1 MVTREEIRGHWN
13 EVKGRLQEHWGQLTD
28 HDLQQAR
35 GNAEQLIGTI
45 QRKTG
50 ATRQE
55 IERFLDRAVESSSSM
70 FGHASEAAHYYADE
84 AGQAIRHGY
93 DQAATSVSDLSRRI
107 DSQVR
112 ANPSAAL
119 AVAFGIGVAA
129 GALLLFNRRR

>member
-28 HDLQQAR
+28 HDLQEAR

-45 QRKTG
+45 QQKTG
-50 ATRQE
+50 ATRNE
-55 IERFLDRAVESSSSM
+55 IERFLARVVDDSSSM
-70 FGHASEAAHYYADE
+70 LGQASGAAQHYAEE
-84 AGQAIRHGY
+84 AGEAVRYGY
-93 DQAATSVSDLSRRI
+93 DQAASSVSDFSRRV
-107 DSQVR
+107 DASVR

>member
-13 EVKGRLQEHWGQLTD
+13 EVKGRLQENWGQLTD

-35 GNAEQLIGTI
+35 GSAEQLIGTI
-45 QRKTG
+45 QQKTG
-50 ATRQE
+50 ATRSE
-55 IERFLDRAVESSSSM
+55 IEHFLTRAIDSSSSM
-70 FGHASEAAHYYADE
+70 MGQASHAAQHYAEE
-84 AGQAIRHGY
+84 AGEAVRHGY
-93 DQAATSVSDLSRRI
+93 EQAASSVSDLSRRV
-107 DSQVR
+107 DASVR